1 MQSGKFALDELEA
14 FIIRPGGPF
23 GYHPKMGCYPKL
35 HNHLLAHMNMDHPSI
50 SVYKHGTKDAYLF
63 FRHAP
68 LGNGA
73 TTNYGEF
80 VHVSA
85 DDMRNKGVGLI
96 LADFQEYSQRDPK
109 HGSVIDGF
117 SPEAKKASKFLRAYD
132 QVHVSLQSESVLS
145 LGPVCVTSRSGD
157 SGVVN
162 KQDVSLVSL
171 PCSNEAFFQK
181 LTAAFDKCCYL
192 EGV

>member
-1 MQSGKFALDELEA
+1 MST
-14 FIIRPGGPF
+14 
-23 GYHPKMGCYPKL
+23 
-35 HNHLLAHMNMDHPSI
+35 DHPSVG
-50 SVYKHGTKDAYLF
+50 VYKHGTKDAYLF
-63 FRHAP
+63 LRHAP

-73 TTNYGEF
+73 STTYGEF
-80 VHVSA
+80 IQVSA
-85 DDMRNKGVGLI
+85 DDMRSKGLDLI

-109 HGSVIDGF
+109 HGSVIHGF
-117 SPEAKKASKFLRAYD
+117 SPDAKKASKFLRAYN
-132 QVHVSLQSESVLS
+132 QVDVSRQSESVLS
-145 LGPVCVTSRSGD
+145 LGPVCVTGRSGF

-181 LTAAFDKCCYL
+181 LTAAFEKCCYL